1 MFIVA
6 ILCHHVVLIVYLKL
20 DLHSP
25 GLFAAECTFSVM
37 KSWGSDI
44 TLTYQ
49 VREASLCVCAEDGIR
64 KMSIMR
70 AILLCIWFGAISAQG
85 GLV

>member
-6 ILCHHVVLIVYLKL
+6 TMCHHVVLIVHLKL
-20 DLHSP
+20 DLRSP
-25 GLFAAECTFSVM
+25 GFFAAECTFSVM

-49 VREASLCVCAEDGIR
+49 VREASLCVC
-64 KMSIMR
+64 
-70 AILLCIWFGAISAQG
+70 LCVYVRVCVCVGVCVS
-85 GLV
+85 VCVSVCV